1 MTLKDLQLS
10 SRDFD
15 LIKEA
20 LQGSIESHEGS
31 SSIANHLIDMLLKDA
46 PLEFRSKIKR
56 EFEDKM
62 KKERESRKDKEEEI
76 MILQGKLLM
85 LKRHLYQENAL
96 DEINQI
102 LKDE

>member
-20 LQGSIESHEGS
+20 LQ
-31 SSIANHLIDMLLKDA
+31 SSIRSQESPSGLANMLIDNLMKDA
-46 PLEFRSKIKR
+46 PPAFRDKIKR

-62 KKERESRKDKEEEI
+62 RKEKHERKDKEEEI

-85 LKRHLYQENAL
+85 LKRHLDQENAL
-96 DEINQI
+96 DEINQV